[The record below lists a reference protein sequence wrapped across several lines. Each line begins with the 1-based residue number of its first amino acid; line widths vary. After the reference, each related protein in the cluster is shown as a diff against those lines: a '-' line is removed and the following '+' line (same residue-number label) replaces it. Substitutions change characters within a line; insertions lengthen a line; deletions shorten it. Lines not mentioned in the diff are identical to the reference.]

1 MNVDVFI
8 CYSPELR
15 ATIVNTVREETAKLG
30 ILTLHRGSRFSTYHN
45 TVSDL
50 QKIKSEDVVKFTTK
64 YITVTGVILMSSPS
78 T

>member
-1 MNVDVFI
+1 MQSAPHIILDFLFDSGSLFSCCTADFFLIFI
-8 CYSPELR
+8 FG
-15 ATIVNTVREETAKLG
+15 VLG
-30 ILTLHRGSRFSTYHN
+30 LFEIKHC
-45 TVSDL
+45 VSDL